1 MSLQQIVVYNHRKLT
16 RNSLID
22 VEDYKSEEFRKINPN
37 GRLPAIVD
45 PNNGNFTLWESG
57 AIAEY
62 LVETYDKSMKLS
74 VSGDA
79 EKWQLKQFLHFQMS
93 GQGPYYGQAAWF
105 HMAHGQDIPSA
116 KKRYLE
122 QIDRVWSVMNDILK
136 DNQYFLGSKLTYVDL
151 CFFPWE
157 FSAHSFLGEYLEAAG
172 FDAKKKYPN
181 YWAWFER
188 LKTQHSVKTIY
199 GLCVGPFLPGISPLK
214 VKNPPRRDTALLP
227 GSGYFVI
234 GFVTDNPGA
243 WLMHCHIGYHV
254 EMGSALQILERADE
268 LSALV
273 DQDGLSKGC
282 DAWSAFQR
290 DNNVIQDDSGV

>member
-16 RNSLID
+16 RDSLVTHGPNPKKISLILEELNVPYKLID
-22 VEDYKSEEFRKINPN
+22 VEDFKSEEFRKINPN

-93 GQGPYYGQAAWF
+93 GQGPYYGQAVWF
-105 HMAHGQDIPSA
+105 HMLHGQDIPSA

-122 QIDRVWSVMNDILK
+122 QIDRVWSVTNDILK
-136 DNQYFLGSKLTYVDL
+136 DKKYFLGSKLTYADL

-157 FSAHSFLGEYLEAAG
+157 FAAHSFLGEYLEAAG

-188 LKTQHSVKTIY
+188 LKTQHSVKTVY
-199 GLCVGPFLPGISPLK
+199 GL
-214 VKNPPRRDTALLP
+214 
-227 GSGYFVI
+227 
-234 GFVTDNPGA
+234 
-243 WLMHCHIGYHV
+243 
-254 EMGSALQILERADE
+254 
-268 LSALV
+268 
-273 DQDGLSKGC
+273 
-282 DAWSAFQR
+282 
-290 DNNVIQDDSGV
+290 